1 MAKSITMSVKGK
13 VLTVTVDLSKN
24 YGPSTTGKT
33 EILATT
39 EGNVSCP
46 GLEDVNGR
54 IGINVYKPV

>member
-1 MAKSITMSVKGK
+1 MSVKGK